1 MSTEPNTVTVSQ
13 EDAGLPMSPK
23 WDPEKLAAEQAALR
37 ELETLPLGKRSW
49 GYIKRT
55 GPGLLQ
61 SAMTLGAGSATA
73 SVLAGAS
80 FGYKLLWVQPLA
92 MFFGVMMLGALSN
105 VVLTRGERPYE
116 SFGKRVWKPL
126 VFLWA
131 LGTILSS
138 VIWHFPQYAL
148 LAGAGRDLATMG
160 GLGVMTF
167 ASLIALAV
175 NHHLKATQKLLTA
188 NELGTTKL
196 GEIKGVL
203 TVVIATAF
211 TIEGITFVALF
222 PGLYKVNHGN
232 VRHTL
237 WESLFFAVMAYNN
250 AGFTPDGAGLHVNNW
265 AVGLPILV
273 SAFCGTLGFPV
284 LLNLMRSWRNH
295 RPPKRWSLHT
305 KLTLTTTFCIVLA
318 SFTWFLLMEWNNKL
332 LFATE
337 GVEPRLWHAMVAAVM
352 PRSSGFDLSWM
363 PGVSDATKVFLSIV
377 MFIGGGSTSTAG
389 GIRVTTFAV
398 ILLTCRAAFTG
409 RHDVNAFHRRIHSQA
424 VMTAVAVTTSC
435 LMLVTVVS
443 MALMAI
449 TGCSLS
455 NALFDTCSAFGLG
468 GYSVGVASA
477 SSPAV
482 LYILAATM
490 FIGRLGPLT
499 IAYAISRPRNVEP
512 VRYPTEQIVVG

>member
-1 MSTEPNTVTVSQ
+1 MA
-13 EDAGLPMSPK
+13 EDASHASAASRADSSTIQAVLTIFYFLT
-23 WDPEKLAAEQAALR
+23 LAALSTTLLMTPIATPKDETTTFTTAFFTAESRHFHMRNLHRQLHHALDH
-37 ELETLPLGKRSW
+37 L
-49 GYIKRT
+49 
-55 GPGLLQ
+55 
-61 SAMTLGAGSATA
+61 
-73 SVLAGAS
+73 
-80 FGYKLLWVQPLA
+80 
-92 MFFGVMMLGALSN
+92 
-105 VVLTRGERPYE
+105 RPRRAHLRRAD
-116 SFGKRVWKPL
+116 GW
-126 VFLWA
+126 
-131 LGTILSS
+131 
-138 VIWHFPQYAL
+138 
-148 LAGAGRDLATMG
+148 
-160 GLGVMTF
+160 LGVMTF

-175 NHHLKATQKLLTA
+175 NHHIKATQRMLTA

-203 TVVIATAF
+203 TVVITTAF
-211 TIEGITFVALF
+211 VIEGITFVALF

-265 AVGLPILV
+265 AVGLPILA

-284 LLNLMRSWRNH
+284 LLNLMRSWRMR

-305 KLTLTTTFCIVLA
+305 KLTLTTTFCIVIA

-332 LFATE
+332 LFA
-337 GVEPRLWHAMVAAVM
+337 GNGIEPRLWHAMVAAVM

-398 ILLTCRAAFTG
+398 TLLTCRAAFTG
-409 RHDVNAFHRRIHSQA
+409 RHDINAFHRRIHTQA
-424 VMTAVAVTTSC
+424 VMTAVAVSTAC

-443 MALMAI
+443 MALMII
-449 TGCSLS
+449 TDCSLCD
-455 NALFDTCSAFGLG
+455 ALFDTCSAFGLG
-468 GYSVGVASA
+468 GYSVGVASE
-477 SSPAV
+477 SSPTV

-499 IAYAISRPRNVEP
+499 IAYAISRPHNLEA